1 MQDNQKPVNKM
12 AEINSNYTCDRC
24 KFKGIKLSK
33 RSSYKTKIIRVHKK
47 INKTQICA
55 TQKDL

>member
-1 MQDNQKPVNKM
+1 M